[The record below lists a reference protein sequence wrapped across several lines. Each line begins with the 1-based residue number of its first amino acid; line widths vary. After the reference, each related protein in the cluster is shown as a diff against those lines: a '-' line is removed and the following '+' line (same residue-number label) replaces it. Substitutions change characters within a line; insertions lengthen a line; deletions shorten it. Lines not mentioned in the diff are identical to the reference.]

1 VTLPTTVRNVLFVTA
16 AVAGAAAALALVPT
30 STRLGAAL
38 AGTAPVPGFTLAKI
52 VLLAAAARW
61 AAAASAR
68 LDRGHPSR
76 RPWAL
81 LAVGYA
87 GLATGHA
94 ALGVEQL
101 VFDAPPFPFVSDA
114 LFVPAVAVQVAALF
128 GFLAAYRVSG
138 LFSDAGA
145 RRAAVLLGA
154 AAIAITATVA
164 ITTAR
169 LPVSWAERA
178 IDIAYAVLDVGLLVP
193 LALLVRLARQLG
205 GQVGVVWRVLLG
217 AFIVFT
223 AGDVSIGYLDAL
235 GMAPPFLASQLPF
248 VVAYGL
254 AAAGSR
260 MQLAVIDG

>member
-1 VTLPTTVRNVLFVTA
+1 VTLPTAVRNVAAVTA
-16 AVAGAAAALALVPT
+16 AIAGAAAVLALVPE
-30 STRLGAAL
+30 STRLGAVL
-38 AGTAPVPGFTLAKI
+38 AGPAPVPAFTLAKI
-52 VLLAAAARW
+52 ALLAAAARW
-61 AAAASAR
+61 AVAASAR
-68 LDRGHPSR
+68 LDRGHPAR

-87 GLATGHA
+87 GLAAGHL

-101 VFDAPPFPFVSDA
+101 AFETPPFPFVSDA
-114 LFVPAVAVQVAALF
+114 LFLPAIAVQVAALH
-128 GFLAAYRVSG
+128 GFLAAYRSSG

-145 RRAAVLLGA
+145 RRAAALFA
-154 AAIAITATVA
+154 AAGVAITAGIA

-178 IDIAYAVLDVGLLVP
+178 TDIAYAALDLGLLVP

-205 GQVGVVWRVLLG
+205 GPVGLVWHVLLG
-217 AFIVFT
+217 AIVVFT
-223 AGDVSIGYLDAL
+223 AGDISIGYLDAL
-235 GMAPPFLASQLPF
+235 GLSPSFLASQLPF

-260 MQLAVIDG
+260 LQLAVVEG